1 MCFNLSV
8 LYVKNK
14 ESLVII
20 VEIQCKL
27 DVYTLVFAFVY
38 NIVYLDPCSK
48 TYQHKFDVI
57 KSQLANAIT
66 QLFKTSCDINNLMK
80 RF

>member
-1 MCFNLSV
+1 VCFNLSV